1 MAQSAE
7 IRHEVGFLSTLPLGS
22 IIAWHRD
29 LLEQGALSLPPGWV
43 ECNGQ
48 ILDDPESPFNGHV
61 IPNLNLVD
69 QSDLLEGREGGAFLR
84 GAPRSG
90 ELQQDELQTHTHQD
104 RGHRHFRNAEHAA
117 ELAWRNVSPQP
128 GAHGVPGPGPDR
140 FFNLNQV
147 ESATANLAGPTAFG
161 AGAARH
167 GAETRPVNMSVI
179 WIMKVKQITAAQA
192 LPAVL
197 AHEDSPQGA
206 VFVDQSGRVGIG
218 TDQPSAELQVAG
230 GLRLATGATV
240 RSVTTTLG
248 SRTDALAT
256 EKAIR
261 DFVDGASPLRQGG
274 FGSVEFTQEDPN
286 GTEKAVE
293 VGFTPQLLFITG
305 RAQAA
310 SPFQATSLSGGPIN
324 GFAEIVE
331 GRATSFVALPMIDVS
346 LTGSQLLD
354 FSDEEGTL
362 GGIIVNGLDLPI
374 LAGRR
379 GELQAKVSLRAPTES
394 GFVARLEVEMSREI
408 PVNFTIKLHF
418 LCMA

>member
-7 IRHEVGFLSTLPLGS
+7 IRHEAGFLSTLPLGS

-48 ILDDPESPFNGHV
+48 TLDDPESRFHGSI

-117 ELAWRNVSPQP
+117 ELAWRNVSPEP

-197 AHEDSPQGA
+197 AHEDAPHGA
-206 VFVDQSGRVGIG
+206 VFVSADGNIGIGEALRVGG
-218 TDQPSAELQVAG
+218 PLSAPSSLESFVDRAEQWENTTDSPDYL
-230 GLRLATGATV
+230 
-240 RSVTTTLG
+240 
-248 SRTDALAT
+248 ALAKREIALVERT
-256 EKAIR
+256 NVLVI
-261 DFVDGASPLRQGG
+261 GYGHGHTTSSP
-274 FGSVEFTQEDPN
+274 D
-286 GTEKAVE
+286 
-293 VGFTPQLLFITG
+293 LFITDEL
-305 RAQAA
+305 AEAE
-310 SPFQATSLSGGPIN
+310 
-324 GFAEIVE
+324 GFSEYRELIMRMAEVD
-331 GRATSFVALPMIDVS
+331 VALDVAIFID
-346 LTGSQLLD
+346 
-354 FSDEEGTL
+354 
-362 GGIIVNGLDLPI
+362 
-374 LAGRR
+374 
-379 GELQAKVSLRAPTES
+379 GELFDPSPEDLDVGWGTAITHSKSWVPLAAIAS
-394 GFVARLEVEMSREI
+394 ARLEAGNHLIELRYRARTGRAN
-408 PVNFTIKLHF
+408 VNFNGPMMVTTL
-418 LCMA
+418 LGVPGER